1 MSQQPQT
8 VFTRFEEPAGSAAK
22 ATSVAF
28 PQSSSAPASSSKP
41 IETLNTDIARIYTHI
56 HPILVVS
63 IFAVQFNGIVA
74 DPVPSLFNALV
85 PLSVLQVVYAIL
97 CLPAAGSSSKSSG
110 GARRKGASG
119 KAEAGIGSKV
129 SVGASIRSLST
140 LLTFSQTAVLS
151 LILSTI
157 AGVPLVSV
165 ILVLFG
171 APLTTHLG
179 HTVLCA
185 AHIAYLAAVPAI
197 YAFGVDGAKWRE
209 LVALMVPA
217 DEVFG
222 AAIGTLF
229 GAWAGA
235 VPIPLDW
242 DREWQKWPVTI
253 VCGAYAGYA
262 AGKLLGGI
270 VLRGKTF
277 AFD

>member
-8 VFTRFEEPAGSAAK
+8 VFTRIEDPAATAPK
-22 ATSVAF
+22 ATSVVV
-28 PQSSSAPASSSKP
+28 PPPPSLSPVSSSKP

-56 HPILVVS
+56 HPFLVVS
-63 IFAVQFNGIVA
+63 IFALQFNGVVA
-74 DPVPSLFNALV
+74 DPVPSLFNALI
-85 PLSVLQVVYAIL
+85 PLSALQVIYAIL
-97 CLPAAGSSSKSSG
+97 CLPAAGSSSSKSS
-110 GARRKGASG
+110 GARRKGAGG
-119 KAEAGIGSKV
+119 KAEAGVGSKI
-129 SVGASIRSLST
+129 S
-140 LLTFSQTAVLS
+140 TAVLS

-157 AGVPLVSV
+157 AGVPLITI
-165 ILVLFG
+165 ILILFG

-185 AHIAYLAAVPAI
+185 AHIAYLAAVPTI

-209 LVALMVPA
+209 LVSLMVPA

-222 AAIGTLF
+222 AAVGTLF

-235 VPIPLDW
+235 IPIPLDW

-262 AGKLLGGI
+262 AGKLLGG

>member
-8 VFTRFEEPAGSAAK
+8 IFTRFEEPAGSAAK

-28 PQSSSAPASSSKP
+28 PSPPASSSKP

-63 IFAVQFNGIVA
+63 IFAVQFNGVVA
-74 DPVPSLFNALV
+74 DPVPSLFNALI
-85 PLSVLQVVYAIL
+85 PLSVLQLVYAIL
-97 CLPAAGSSSKSSG
+97 CLPAAGSATSKSSG

-119 KAEAGIGSKV
+119 KAEAGVGSKV
-129 SVGASIRSLST
+129 S
-140 LLTFSQTAVLS
+140 TAVLS

-165 ILVLFG
+165 ILILFG

-185 AHIAYLAAVPAI
+185 AHIAYLAAVPTI

-209 LVALMVPA
+209 LVALMVPV

-262 AGKLLGGI
+262 AGKLMGGV

>member
-22 ATSVAF
+22 ATSVVF
-28 PQSSSAPASSSKP
+28 PPASSSPASSSKP

-56 HPILVVS
+56 HPFLVVS
-63 IFAVQFNGIVA
+63 VFAIQFGGIVA
-74 DPVPSLFNALV
+74 DPVTSLFNALI

-97 CLPAAGSSSKSSG
+97 CLPAAGSSSSKSSG
-110 GARRKGASG
+110 GARRKGAGG
-119 KAEAGIGSKV
+119 KAEADNRSKV
-129 SVGASIRSLST
+129 S
-140 LLTFSQTAVLS
+140 TAVLS

-165 ILVLFG
+165 VLVLFG

-262 AGKLLGGI
+262 VGKLLGGI
-270 VLRGKTF
+270 VLKGKTF

>member
-1 MSQQPQT
+1 MSQQPQQI
-8 VFTRFEEPAGSAAK
+8 FTRIEEPAGLAPK
-22 ATSVAF
+22 ATSVAV
-28 PQSSSAPASSSKP
+28 PPPPSSSPTSSSKP

-56 HPILVVS
+56 HPFLVVS
-63 IFAVQFNGIVA
+63 IFALQFNGIVE
-74 DPVPSLFNALV
+74 DPVSSLFNALI

-97 CLPAAGSSSKSSG
+97 CLPAAGSSSSKSSG
-110 GARRKGASG
+110 TRRKGAGG
-119 KAEAGIGSKV
+119 KAEAGVGSKV
-129 SVGASIRSLST
+129 S
-140 LLTFSQTAVLS
+140 TAVLS

-157 AGVPLVSV
+157 AGVPLVTI
-165 ILVLFG
+165 ILILFG
-171 APLTTHLG
+171 APLTTRLG

-185 AHIAYLAAVPAI
+185 AHIAYLAAVPTI

-209 LVALMVPA
+209 LVALMVPV

-222 AAIGTLF
+222 AAIGTIF

-253 VCGAYAGYA
+253 VCGAYTGYA
-262 AGKLLGGI
+262 AGKFLGG
-270 VLRGKTF
+270 VLLRGKTF